1 MMRSNLADYIE
12 AFILG
17 KLAVG
22 REDIVV
28 LKRNEVAEAMECAPS
43 QVTYVLSTRFT
54 VDRGFQVESRR
65 GAGGFVRIARMP
77 EKSSLCED
85 VIANL
90 NPATTLQD
98 FERMLIVLQRR
109 NVLTQRE
116 ARLINDLFRLL
127 QGELEPDRR
136 MLIMQSLLLSLT
148 EQE

>member
-17 KLAVG
+17 KLEVEH
-22 REDIVV
+22 EDIVV

-54 VDRGFQVESRR
+54 VARGFQVESRR

-77 EKSSLCED
+77 AKASLCED
-85 VIANL
+85 VIGNI

-109 NVLTQRE
+109 NALTRRE
-116 ARLINDLFRLL
+116 AGLINNVFRLL
-127 QGELEPDRR
+127 QGELEPRR
-136 MLIMQSLLLSLT
+136 RALLMQSLLLSLT
-148 EQE
+148 ELE